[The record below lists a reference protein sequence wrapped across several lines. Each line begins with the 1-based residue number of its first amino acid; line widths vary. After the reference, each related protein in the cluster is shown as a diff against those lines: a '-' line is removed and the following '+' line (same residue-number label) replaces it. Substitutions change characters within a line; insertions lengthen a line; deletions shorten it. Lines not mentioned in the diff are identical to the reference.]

1 MTHRM
6 RLISKVCVLKG
17 LCYKTDTVSVSP
29 PLCGSVERK
38 GDADRLVFTDYK
50 ILKVYVVY

>member
-1 MTHRM
+1 MTHRT
-6 RLISKVCVLKG
+6 RLIAKVRVLKG

-38 GDADRLVFTDYK
+38 GAADRLVFTDYK
-50 ILKVYVVY
+50 TLKVYAVY

>member
-1 MTHRM
+1 M